1 MVKDLKESRETLNKI
16 DDKMKELYLERMEVI
31 KDVTA
36 YKIENG
42 MATFDRAREEA
53 MKDRLA
59 SDLSEPFKS
68 YYLEFL
74 ETILKTSKD
83 LQDRIKGE

>member
-53 MKDRLA
+53 MKERLA
-59 SDLSEPFKS
+59 SDLSEPLKS

-74 ETILKTSKD
+74 KTILKTSKD

>member
-53 MKDRLA
+53 MKERLA
-59 SDLSEPFKS
+59 GDLSEPLKS

-74 ETILKTSKD
+74 KTILKTSKD

>member
-1 MVKDLKESRETLNKI
+1 MVKDLKELRETLNKI

-53 MKDRLA
+53 MKERLA
-59 SDLSEPFKS
+59 SDLSEPLKS

-74 ETILKTSKD
+74 KTILKTSKD

>member
-36 YKIENG
+36 YKIKNG

-53 MKDRLA
+53 MKERLA
-59 SDLSEPFKS
+59 SDLSEPLKS

-83 LQDRIKGE
+83 LQDKIKGE